1 MPSDRFERSL
11 RVSRSPEECWQVLT
25 DVQRVAEWVTVVGDV
40 TEIERLANYQA
51 VLSDSFGPFN
61 LNADVAVEVIEL
73 DEGNSIRFMGGGKD
87 RSVGTSIS
95 VDARMALQPDG
106 TGTIIAVDGSWNV
119 IGTVATMGGG
129 TIRKKADAI
138 VDEFFTTAEAE
149 LN

>member
-1 MPSDRFERSL
+1 
-11 RVSRSPEECWQVLT
+11 
-25 DVQRVAEWVTVVGDV
+25 VAEWVTVVGDV
-40 TEIERLANYQA
+40 EEIERLSSYQA

-73 DEGNSIRFMGGGKD
+73 DEGRSIRFKGAGKD

-95 VDARMALQPDG
+95 VDARMALEPDG
-106 TGTIIAVDGSWNV
+106 SGTLIDVAGSWNV

-138 VDEFFTTAEAE
+138 VDEFFETAEAE
-149 LN
+149 LG